1 MLNGNT
7 NYRSKCTYISGK
19 STENT
24 TENIKN
30 PTTTATESTK
40 TRNTTR
46 FFVRLTTI

>member
-7 NYRSKCTYISGK
+7 NYSSKCTYISGK
-19 STENT
+19 SRANT

-30 PTTTATESTK
+30 ATTTATKSTK
-40 TRNTTR
+40 TRNTTT